1 MKNFKPFKHM
11 ATYDISTDKRFYQRR
26 SIEEFTSEHE
36 VIGELYH
43 IIAREFSNE
52 DSATTENQSYA
63 LNVMNGAFY
72 LCLLFEQDKGDEM
85 ADIFNYIKKEY
96 CGRPWARH
104 DVLVVTIALLS
115 LYKDK
120 YLSIVN
126 YLKKKYPI
134 FLNFPA
140 QVPNAYKG
148 LVNKY
153 RGKVNLDFSGKQK
166 RRLLEN
172 AYDKLPL
179 DEKIAT
185 TLKMVEKIRQER
197 EEEIR
202 EKDARIQ
209 ALETKV
215 KQLEQTIDELK
226 TQTKSATPAINEEDE
241 AINRVI
247 NYKTICEYVANEQ
260 LVSDDDAK
268 AIRLALREIPSN
280 AHDFPTATLN
290 EAIDRAFGIRRAK
303 RQPVSTIINNN
314 NNSQVFNGQISHS
327 NFDNPQKA
335 LERSVRRND

>member
-1 MKNFKPFKHM
+1 M

-43 IIAREFSNE
+43 IIARELSNE
-52 DSATTENQSYA
+52 DSATTEDQSYA

-85 ADIFNYIKKEY
+85 ADIFNYIDIAYGCNLETQ
-96 CGRPWARH
+96 RH
-104 DVLVVTIALLS
+104 VLEVTIALLA
-115 LYKDK
+115 LYKHK
-120 YLSIVN
+120 YETPIN
-126 YLKKKYPI
+126 ILK
-134 FLNFPA
+134 FQFPYSLDCPA
-140 QVPNAYKG
+140 HVPNAYKG
-148 LVNKY
+148 LVYKY

-215 KQLEQTIDELK
+215 KQLEQTIGELK

-260 LVSDDDAK
+260 LVSDNDAK
-268 AIRLALREIPSN
+268 VIRQAFREIPSN

-290 EAIDRAFGIRRAK
+290 EAIDRAFGIRMAK
-303 RQPVSTIINNN
+303 RQPEPTIINNN
-314 NNSQVFNGQISHS
+314 IDSLVVNGQVSHS
-327 NFDNPQKA
+327 NFDKPQKA
-335 LERSVRRND
+335 